1 MPASV
6 CWSLHYAF
14 EADLKKRFF
23 WNWWATKKKSE
34 YEQILIRWYW
44 WTSGLYITHCL
55 WMRPNINLTSFSW
68 AKSQLLIGIVDSSRL
83 LPLRAWLLS
92 WTGRQVI
99 LCMLIAKQ
107 NNWRRLSGLFSLVA
121 ILKVPCV
128 LQWPCISMTGVWA
141 RLCFS
146 NIEMSWHIIMQSR
159 CLSVHWLAHHSVAF
173 SFLGPEKENCTEITA
188 CMWVVE
194 AWNFLQLAGTE
205 IYHRFPRTNDMI
217 ITYRSAWL
225 WRCYLLIMNRWV
237 YWI

>member
-1 MPASV
+1 
-6 CWSLHYAF
+6 
-14 EADLKKRFF
+14 
-23 WNWWATKKKSE
+23 
-34 YEQILIRWYW
+34 
-44 WTSGLYITHCL
+44 
-55 WMRPNINLTSFSW
+55 MRPNINLTSFSW
-68 AKSQLLIGIVDSSRL
+68 AKSQLLIGIVDSSCM

-92 WTGRQVI
+92 WPGRQVI

-173 SFLGPEKENCTEITA
+173 SFLGGWKGELH
-188 CMWVVE
+188 
-194 AWNFLQLAGTE
+194 WNNGVYVSSWSMKLPPVSWNWNIPPISQNTWHD
-205 IYHRFPRTNDMI
+205 YHI
-217 ITYRSAWL
+217 SL
-225 WRCYLLIMNRWV
+225 SLIMKMLSINNE
-237 YWI
+237 